1 MTDASGPQTRRPAR
15 TWGQVRAT
23 ARRYPTSTFFVL
35 TFLITWG
42 VWLPRILA
50 PNSVAGTLALF
61 GTYGPAMAAVIVA
74 ALIGNLRD
82 LGARLVRWRVGW
94 HWYAVALLGPAAFYA
109 VLLALD
115 VALGSPDDL
124 VQPDV
129 FRVVSG
135 VVPFFVILLL
145 TDGLGEETGWRG
157 FALPRMLD
165 RTGPLPASLLL
176 GVVWATW
183 HLPLFWTVGNP
194 NYGGSFLIMLV
205 SLPAMSVLYTWL
217 FQHTAGSA
225 LIAILLHAS
234 GSWWYLLAISAT
246 AADTV
251 RSDLAG
257 LLLKW
262 LLAGLVAVSWL
273 RKARAARVSPTP
285 TDWVRHDHT

>member
-1 MTDASGPQTRRPAR
+1 MTDARGQQIARSAGTRGR
-15 TWGQVRAT
+15 VRGT
-23 ARRYPTSTFFVL
+23 AGRYPTSTFFVL

-42 VWLPRILA
+42 VWVPRILA
-50 PNSVAGTLALF
+50 PNGIAGTLALL
-61 GTYGPAMAAVIVA
+61 GTYGPAIAAVITA
-74 ALIGNLRD
+74 ALTGNLRD

-94 HWYAVALLGPAAFYA
+94 QWYAVVLLGPAAFYA

-115 VALGSPDDL
+115 VALGSSDDL
-124 VQPDV
+124 LQPNV

-135 VVPFFVILLL
+135 VLPFFVVLLL

-157 FALPRMLD
+157 FALPRMLG
-165 RTGPLPASLLL
+165 RTGPLPASLFL

-194 NYGGSFLIMLV
+194 NYGDSFLIMLV

-234 GSWWYLLAISAT
+234 ASWWYLVAVSAT
-246 AADTV
+246 AAETV

-262 LLAGLVAVSWL
+262 LLAGLVALSWL
-273 RKARAARVSPTP
+273 RKARAARVSSTA
-285 TDWVRHDHT
+285 R